1 MQNSVHPSLTVFLP
15 ELMVAL
21 AISMGVQIGLA
32 DVFPLFCPFFAAVSI
47 FCGEAVLLW
56 RLSEPSRFS
65 ARLHRWLFVQ
75 TPFILLFLPATA
87 YPVITFG
94 FALGL
99 AALLATI
106 FFFYSRWRAPD
117 RASIICIIV
126 LMLPLFL
133 TFAKH
138 PHFRLSGMAN
148 EWRLLAEEGQ
158 MMGWITKVQ
167 HGGLPYRDALVTRGP
182 FVIYLAAGFLKLFGN
197 TLIMKRFL
205 MLLLSG
211 LFAYG
216 YYYFC
221 RRLFARQW
229 LLWFAF
235 LAMLMVHTFSYRT
248 GLAILAI
255 TLYWGS
261 NDNET
266 QKSRFAAGV
275 AAGIVLVISLLS
287 SIEAAMSAFA
297 AIAVASIVG
306 LFRANEPRRYWLSGM
321 ATSAGI
327 ILALLPLM
335 SFLAL
340 RGDLNDVIHGMV
352 TYPKYA
358 MEGFASNRFPNLWEL
373 VKTGVTSGDWNLLA
387 IGRTLVMWYFPVCV
401 YLFSFFLVCVW
412 MTRGRLDSPQI
423 KILVTAFYGWML
435 FHSALGRSDLR
446 HLYFAV
452 PVALALVLVYADR
465 LLAAGAWKRPG
476 GGRWAIGIAV
486 AFPLVFLVQRPSD
499 SLLPFARNVAEKVT
513 GNYEVKSERNEFQ
526 TPGLKSIQ
534 ASRKITERID
544 SVVREISEHRRP
556 QDRIYAFPALPLY
569 YFLLDSPN
577 PTHYEWAYQAI
588 THEMRMEAVHD
599 LGVAKPAFIIYSV
612 DPRQRLDKMPYSET
626 VPELDE
632 FIRKNYKRWASY
644 GQEQILVPKSSVF
657 DLSITSGQSEQD
669 KIPYAEDQEE

>member
-1 MQNSVHPSLTVFLP
+1 MA
-15 ELMVAL
+15 AL
-21 AISMGVQIGLA
+21 VISMGVQIGLA
-32 DVFPLFCPFFAAVSI
+32 SHLPFFCPFFAAVFI
-47 FCGEAVLLW
+47 LCGEAFLLW
-56 RLSEPSRFS
+56 RFSEPSEFASRLRF
-65 ARLHRWLFVQ
+65 WLFVQ
-75 TPFILLFLPATA
+75 TPFFLLFLPATT
-87 YPVITFG
+87 YPVITLPFTFG
-94 FALGL
+94 LVV
-99 AALLATI
+99 LLAI
-106 FFFYSRWRAPD
+106 LVSFYSRRRAPD
-117 RASIICIIV
+117 RASIIGILV
-126 LMLPLFL
+126 LMLPLFF

-138 PHFRLSGMAN
+138 SYFRLSDVTN

-182 FVIYLAAGFLKLFGN
+182 AAIYLAAGFLNLFGN

-211 LFAYG
+211 VFAYG

-221 RRLFARQW
+221 RRLFVRQW

-235 LAMLMVHTFSYRT
+235 LAMLIIHTFTYRT
-248 GLAILAI
+248 GLAVVAI
-255 TLYWGS
+255 TLYWAS

-266 QKSRFAAGV
+266 QKSRFVAGI
-275 AAGIVLVISLLS
+275 AAGIVLVVSLLS
-287 SIEAAMSAFA
+287 SIEAAMSALA

-306 LFRANEPRRYWLSGM
+306 SFRGKEPRRYWMSGI

-327 ILALLPLM
+327 LSALVPLMLILAFR
-335 SFLAL
+335 S
-340 RGDLNDVIHGMV
+340 DLSDVIHGMM

-358 MEGFASNRFPNLWEL
+358 MEGFASSRLPNLWEL
-373 VKTGVTSGDWNLLA
+373 ISTGAATGVWNLPA
-387 IGRTLVMWYFPVCV
+387 IVRTLVLWYFPVCI
-401 YLFSFFLVCVW
+401 YLFSFFLICVW

-452 PVALALVLVYADR
+452 PVALALILIYADR
-465 LLAAGAWKRPG
+465 LLSAGAWKRPVRD
-476 GGRWAIGIAV
+476 RWAVGLAI
-486 AFPLVFLVQRPSD
+486 AFPLLFLVQRPSD
-499 SLLPFARNVAEKVT
+499 SLLPFGHNIVEKIT
-513 GNYEVKSERNEFQ
+513 GNYEFKSERNEFQ

-534 ASRKITERID
+534 AGRKITKRID
-544 SVVREISEHRRP
+544 SLVQEINQHRHP
-556 QDRIYAFPALPLY
+556 GDRIYAFPALPLY

-612 DPRQRLDKMPYSET
+612 DPRQRLDRMPYSET

-657 DLSITSGQSEQD
+657 DLSITSGQSEQEN
-669 KIPYAEDQEE
+669 IPDTEDQEE